1 MHGYLSA
8 DIICSEKR
16 TVFRERSSRKTVSFE
31 EQIMSNNKYPCIF
44 LKTNGDYCVYY
55 PSNIFRT
62 VARAGTANLI
72 YCVRGRFFFVFRY
85 GFFDK
90 QVYVFLRNNGKT
102 FPHLKFLKQDLHR
115 ISNSS
120 FENWGISLELGNITR
135 IFPNFGWGIL
145 CHVTR
150 FDQSRASEN
159 I

>member
-1 MHGYLSA
+1 MSSSETLACVAGVQRGGRGKLNASA
-8 DIICSEKR
+8 KR
-16 TVFRERSSRKTVSFE
+16 DRWALVGNERPTSALRALVELPTSAQRSRFALSSRFALAF
-31 EQIMSNNKYPCIF
+31 NFPP
-44 LKTNGDYCVYY
+44 
-55 PSNIFRT
+55 PSPLY
-62 VARAGTANLI
+62 AGHAS
-72 YCVRGRFFFVFRY
+72 Y
-85 GFFDK
+85 
-90 QVYVFLRNNGKT
+90 RNNGKT